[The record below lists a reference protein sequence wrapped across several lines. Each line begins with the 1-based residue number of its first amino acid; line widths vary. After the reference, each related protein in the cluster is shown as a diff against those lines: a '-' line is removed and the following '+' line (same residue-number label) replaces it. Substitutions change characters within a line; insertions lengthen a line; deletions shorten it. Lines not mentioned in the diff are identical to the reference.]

1 MELSDY
7 TEMVKD
13 QITGFGV
20 LETELDDEAF
30 DNIVYKAL
38 HELNRYYNMSQ
49 LKELECTGSCIDLKE
64 EPDIESVINVYRQN
78 PSGLSSSDSAKEDPI
93 VMSQLQMYNIG
104 SSYYTQ
110 DYAYRL
116 YNWSTVQR
124 MSNTFSTDLTFEED
138 KINKKLYIN
147 LPQGTP
153 DKITIEYIPVLREP
167 SQVVGRFWEDTL
179 VNLSI
184 AYAKVALGRI
194 RTRFTQSNALWAN
207 DGEKLLEE
215 GNTELKE
222 LRDTLRANHD
232 LLFPVD

>member
-64 EPDIESVINVYRQN
+64 ESDIESVINVYRQN
-78 PSGLSSSDSAKEDPI
+78 PSGLSSSDSTKEDPI

-194 RTRFTQSNALWAN
+194 RTRFTQSNAL
-207 DGEKLLEE
+207 
-215 GNTELKE
+215 
-222 LRDTLRANHD
+222 
-232 LLFPVD
+232 